1 MDEAGARWTT
11 KRLVQRGFRATRWV
25 LLLSFCGAAFA
36 LPALAQD
43 RKDGPE
49 YREAVDEALAEYAA
63 QNFPEARTLFAR
75 AHSLYPNAR
84 TLRGLGA
91 VSYELRQYSRCVLY
105 LEQALRSNERPLDDV
120 MRAEVTRLLSRARG
134 FVGTLNV
141 SASPDTVVVSIDG
154 GELQSLT
161 QEALQ
166 LDVGTH
172 QLEFSAEGYASDR
185 RSFTVEGGE
194 RETWRVALQ
203 RPAAQ
208 PTLLATKESED
219 ATAATPPSHHS
230 PAKFVALGVSI
241 ATGAVTALG
250 VGMREARARELHRS
264 CPAPSVICKDL
275 QDSGKA
281 WRGVAIVGGAI
292 TSALTVAT
300 IVLFARARPEREGSS
315 VARALGQCELDL
327 LNPGLSCKAH
337 F

>member
-11 KRLVQRGFRATRWV
+11 KRLLRRGFWALTLAFCATIFV
-25 LLLSFCGAAFA
+25 A
-36 LPALAQD
+36 PTLAQD

-63 QNFPEARTLFAR
+63 QNFPEARTLFGR

-91 VSYELRQYSRCVLY
+91 VSYELRQYSRCVQY
-105 LEQALRSNERPLDDV
+105 LQEALRSDERPLDDV
-120 MRAEVTRLLSRARG
+120 MRTEVTRLLSRARG
-134 FVGTLNV
+134 FVGTLTV

-154 GELQSLT
+154 GEPHPLT
-161 QEALQ
+161 EEALQ
-166 LDVGTH
+166 FDVGKH

-203 RPAAQ
+203 RAAKPSIPASQA
-208 PTLLATKESED
+208 SEG
-219 ATAATPPSHHS
+219 AAIAAPPPHS
-230 PAKFVALGVSI
+230 PAKFVTLGASI

-264 CPAPSVICKDL
+264 CVGPNIICKDL
-275 QDSGKA
+275 QDSGKN
-281 WRGVAIVGGAI
+281 WRGVAIAGGAI
-292 TSALTVAT
+292 TSVLTVAT
-300 IVLFARARPEREGSS
+300 IVLFARARTEREGSP
-315 VARALGQCELDL
+315 VARALGKCDLDL
-327 LNPGLSCKAH
+327 LNAGLSCKTH